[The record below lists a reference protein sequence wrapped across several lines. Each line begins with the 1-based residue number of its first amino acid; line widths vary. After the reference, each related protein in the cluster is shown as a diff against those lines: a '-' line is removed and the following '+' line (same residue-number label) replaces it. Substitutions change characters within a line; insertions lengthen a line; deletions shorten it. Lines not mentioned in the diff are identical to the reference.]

1 MGMTMTGGSQTSIRP
16 TVTASR
22 ERVMAASPAS
32 PRGQPRSRLRTKMG
46 ARSCPTT
53 LSHKSVESSP
63 SSATASST
71 ARRRKPPTISTKN
84 FEPPTQPTPPPR
96 RHKPSTLR
104 LPHNKEEHNESAY
117 HTHSKF
123 HRPGGIEK
131 AQPRPHDRIR

>member
-16 TVTASR
+16 TVTASP

-32 PRGQPRSRLRTKMG
+32 PRGQPRSRSRTKMG

-63 SSATASST
+63 SSASASST
-71 ARRRKPPTISTKN
+71 ARRRRPPTISSKN
-84 FEPPTQPTPPPR
+84 SEPPSQPTPPPR
-96 RHKPSTLR
+96 RHKPSTWS

-123 HRPGGIEK
+123 HRPGGFEK